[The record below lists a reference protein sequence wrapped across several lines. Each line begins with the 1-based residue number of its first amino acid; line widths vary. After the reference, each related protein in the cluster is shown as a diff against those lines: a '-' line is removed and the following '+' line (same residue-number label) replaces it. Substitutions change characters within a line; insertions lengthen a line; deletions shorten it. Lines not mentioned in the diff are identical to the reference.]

1 MKKLSFIL
9 ALAVLIPFSSSAAMT
24 IDDVIQLKSNLEK
37 ESVKSPKVLGAST
50 ITGIPVATKQL
61 PDGAPEK
68 LIKGL
73 TFVKGSNRIV
83 DHKLKKGSKGDQVKT
98 LQVFLNAVGYDV
110 PPTGKFGPAT
120 EKAVKELQ
128 GDYLLK
134 ADGVVG
140 KSTQDKIAEEVE
152 KSVTK

>member
-1 MKKLSFIL
+1 MKKLTFIL
-9 ALAVLIPFSSSAAMT
+9 ALAVLMPFSSSAAMT
-24 IDDVIQLKSNLEK
+24 LDDVLQLKINLEK

-50 ITGIPVATKQL
+50 VTGTPNNTVSL

-73 TFVKGSNRIV
+73 KYVKGSNKII
-83 DHKLKKGSKGDQVKT
+83 DQKLKKGSKGDQVKM
-98 LQVFLNAVGYDV
+98 LQVFLSSVGYNV
-110 PPTGKFGPAT
+110 PATGTFGPAT

-140 KSTQDKIAEEVE
+140 KGTQDKIAEEVE
-152 KSVTK
+152 TVVNK

>member
-1 MKKLSFIL
+1 MKKLTFIL

-24 IDDVIQLKSNLEK
+24 LDDVLQLKGNFEK

-50 ITGIPVATKQL
+50 ITGTPAPVVSL

-73 TFVKGSNRIV
+73 KYVKGSNKII
-83 DHKLKKGSKGDQVKT
+83 DQKLKKGSKGDQVKM
-98 LQVFLNAVGYDV
+98 LQVFLGAVGHNV
-110 PPTGKFGPAT
+110 PVTGTFGSKT
-120 EKAVKELQ
+120 EKAVKEPP
-128 GDYLLK
+128 GDYHLK

-140 KSTQDKIAEEVE
+140 KTTQDKIAEEVGTVVN
-152 KSVTK
+152 K

>member
-1 MKKLSFIL
+1 MKKLTFIL

-24 IDDVIQLKSNLEK
+24 LEDVLQLKANFEK
-37 ESVKSPKVLGAST
+37 ESVQSPKVLGAST
-50 ITGIPVATKQL
+50 ITGTPASTVSL
-61 PDGAPEK
+61 PDGAPVK

-73 TFVKGSNRIV
+73 KYVKGSNKIV
-83 DHKLKKGSKGDQVKT
+83 DQKLKKGSKGDQVKM
-98 LQVFLNAVGYDV
+98 LQVFLGAVGHNV
-110 PPTGKFGPAT
+110 PATGTFGPMT

-140 KSTQDKIAEEVE
+140 KATQDKIAEEVE
-152 KSVTK
+152 TVVK